1 MSMCVYLCACVKN
14 SNKKFYIY
22 HKIPTKKNKKKNTS
36 QKWMKWD
43 LFICYMYVCMYVC
56 GFFVIYVHMYVCDI
70 FVILYY
76 LFIVDLCDYVY
87 VYENVSVHVFL
98 GF

>member
-1 MSMCVYLCACVKN
+1 MNEMR
-14 SNKKFYIY
+14 FIY
-22 HKIPTKKNKKKNTS
+22 
-36 QKWMKWD
+36 M
-43 LFICYMYVCMYVC
+43 LYVC

-76 LFIVDLCDYVY
+76 LFIVDLCGYMYVY
-87 VYENVSVHVFL
+87 DNVSVHVFL

>member
-1 MSMCVYLCACVKN
+1 
-14 SNKKFYIY
+14 
-22 HKIPTKKNKKKNTS
+22 
-36 QKWMKWD
+36 
-43 LFICYMYVCMYVC
+43 MYVC

>member
-1 MSMCVYLCACVKN
+1 MCVKN

-22 HKIPTKKNKKKNTS
+22 HKIPTKKNKKKKNTS

-43 LFICYMYVCMYVC
+43 LFICYMYVRMWV
-56 GFFVIYVHMYVCDI
+56 FFIYVHMYVCDI

-87 VYENVSVHVFL
+87 VYENVSLHVFL